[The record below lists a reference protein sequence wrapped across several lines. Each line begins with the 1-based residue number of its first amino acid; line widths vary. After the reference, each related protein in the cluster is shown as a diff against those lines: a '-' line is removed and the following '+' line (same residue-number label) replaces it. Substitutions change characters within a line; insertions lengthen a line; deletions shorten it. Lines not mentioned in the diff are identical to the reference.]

1 MPTPTSS
8 SVCYMARCIR
18 VAVHQRCAMTRK
30 DSALEAVDVLFYNRY
45 VACHVCSEAVTI
57 LALGASCCG
66 PKAMRQTQRLRNRD
80 RGHRNECRP
89 RRDTQSR
96 KASR

>member
-1 MPTPTSS
+1 VPTPTSI

-45 VACHVCSEAVTI
+45 VACHVCSEAVTL

-66 PKAMRQTQRLRNRD
+66 PKAMHQTAP
-80 RGHRNECRP
+80 EESRP
-89 RRDTQSR
+89 RPQKRVPAQT
-96 KASR
+96 